1 MKYQKVVGIG
11 HSCVPAY
18 QIRKWIHQSE
28 AYFFDWLVV
37 PPPALIQLIR
47 GGLMKLFDSS
57 KFEVLEPPKP
67 TSNFVPMTQRDLKV
81 NFYHDFRKD
90 RGMSDFNTVR
100 NKYQFLAER
109 WNVLM
114 NSSHK
119 ILLIRHHINKQECI
133 EVQQVIKAVYPK
145 LDFEILAV
153 NECDPN
159 SLKWEVP
166 GIYSRYVKPCPV
178 WHSDDNEWL
187 KILNEVTLDHLRG

>member
-1 MKYQKVVGIG
+1 
-11 HSCVPAY
+11 
-18 QIRKWIHQSE
+18 
-28 AYFFDWLVV
+28 
-37 PPPALIQLIR
+37 
-47 GGLMKLFDSS
+47 
-57 KFEVLEPPKP
+57 
-67 TSNFVPMTQRDLKV
+67 
-81 NFYHDFRKD
+81 
-90 RGMSDFNTVR
+90 
-100 NKYQFLAER
+100 
-109 WNVLM
+109 M